1 MMAQEVWFRG
11 DIANI
16 IVSLDSVPVPGGD
29 YAAGWRDAL
38 LALALALGIE
48 RRNSPV
54 VRIVPNG
61 RMIDASCLEVQ
72 HVVR

>member
-1 MMAQEVWFRG
+1 MAQEIWFRD

-48 RRNSPV
+48 RRNPPV
-54 VRIVPNG
+54 VRIFPNG
-61 RMIDASCLEVQ
+61 PMIDAPGREVS
-72 HVVR
+72 R